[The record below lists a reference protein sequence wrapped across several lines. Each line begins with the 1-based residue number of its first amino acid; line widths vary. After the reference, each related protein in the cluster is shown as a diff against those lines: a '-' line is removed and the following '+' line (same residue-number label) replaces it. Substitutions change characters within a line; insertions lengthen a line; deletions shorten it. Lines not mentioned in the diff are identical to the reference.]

1 MHILLITNDLYVPHV
16 AATLASVFENNMDM
30 KFDVH
35 ILATD
40 VSDESTR
47 KLRLFIEEY
56 GNTLDLRNVN
66 PVDLDI
72 DLSVCGKWGIFPS
85 MKLYSADFFPNVD
98 KLLYLDADM
107 ICVGSLKY
115 LDELEISNYYVAAS
129 TDEELASVH
138 KERLNIPQ
146 EEFYCCAG
154 LMLFNLDA
162 WRRDNVRSQ
171 CFDFFNNPDNRDI
184 IKFGEQDVINKVCMG
199 HILELPIEYNMFT
212 NYWHHCER
220 AVPER
225 YKASIKQN
233 KRNPVIVHYID
244 ACKPWFR
251 DCRFPLKSQYHKY
264 ASMTP
269 WGDQDWGYSPM
280 YEGHWQYFKN
290 SIKYF
295 LHRLGI
301 KKNDYAYD
309 DVFSS

>member
-171 CFDFFNNPDNRDI
+171 CFDFFNNPNNRDI

-199 HILELPIEYNMFT
+199 HILELPIEYNMFSF
-212 NYWHHCER
+212 YWLHHGR
-220 AVPER
+220 TVPGR
-225 YKASIKQN
+225 YRSTIEEH
-233 KRNPVIVHYID
+233 KRNAVIIHYID

-251 DCRFPLKSQYHKY
+251 DCRFPLKSYYHKY
-264 ASMTP
+264 AAMTP
-269 WGDQDWGYSPM
+269 WGDQNWGCSPM
-280 YEGHWQYFKN
+280 YEGGWQNFKN
-290 SIKYF
+290 SIKCF
-295 LHRLGI
+295 LHHRGI
-301 KKNDYAYD
+301 KEYDFAYD
-309 DVFSS
+309 V